1 MLFLACLVFGLRLWQ
16 CFGYHRFGYHQNHLK
31 VFGCLD
37 SCFCVFMWI
46 IIEFFTKRSRSPSLQ
61 SFCGPFWELEKWSN
75 CVKLGKIQKLLQ
87 KNSIFFFFDIFSICF
102 RFFVVR
108 LFFSFLFSILV
119 GFSRF
124 WIKFDKIQK
133 LQKTSSFFSLFSFFF
148 ELFSNRKGVLNWFSN
163 YVRIPKTSLK
173 LFSKYFRI
181 KTDFLNYFRT
191 WSTFWF
197 CFPHYQRDCHSDLGD
212 PGKICCNKLKVMFWE
227 HSVTMEP

>member
-1 MLFLACLVFGLRLWQ
+1 
-16 CFGYHRFGYHQNHLK
+16 
-31 VFGCLD
+31 
-37 SCFCVFMWI
+37 
-46 IIEFFTKRSRSPSLQ
+46 
-61 SFCGPFWELEKWSN
+61 
-75 CVKLGKIQKLLQ
+75 LLQ
-87 KNSIFFFFDIFSICF
+87 KNSILFFFDLFSICF

-133 LQKTSSFFSLFSFFF
+133 LQKNSSFFSLFSFFF

-181 KTDFLNYFRT
+181 KNDFLNYFRT

-197 CFPHYQRDCHSDLGD
+197 CFPHYQCDCHSDLGD
-212 PGKICCNKLKVMFWE
+212 SGKICCNKLKVMFWE